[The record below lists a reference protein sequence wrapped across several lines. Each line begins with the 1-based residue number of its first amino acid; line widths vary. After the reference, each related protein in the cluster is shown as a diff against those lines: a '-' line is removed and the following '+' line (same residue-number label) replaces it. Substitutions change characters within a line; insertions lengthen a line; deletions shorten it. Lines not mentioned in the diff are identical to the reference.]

1 LRARP
6 KAGLF
11 FAHSGGMPFSR
22 TVTEKLAATML
33 ARDGVAIIWRLH
45 IDAAR
50 AYQIGHPEAAIA
62 IVEIADAAEEAWL
75 GAKGEHLLT

>member
-1 LRARP
+1 M
-6 KAGLF
+6 
-11 FAHSGGMPFSR
+11 SFSR

-50 AYQIGHPEAAIA
+50 ASRLGHREAAAA
-62 IVEIADAAEEAWL
+62 IVEIADAAEEVWL
-75 GAKGEHLLT
+75 GTKGERLLIF